1 MAVGN
6 RFTARNIRHDKAL
19 AKISCVWIKVG
30 LQYIFSTT
38 CINITNW
45 FVMINIHKLISR
57 KYLSHM
63 YNTRFIQILKIMTW
77 RRQWE
82 GDTKTHTGTSFEVKL
97 NDYKSPTGNI
107 SYIVCGIHTAQHER
121 HFYNKIPTYW
131 YTVSL
136 YRYLWVTFLCIS
148 SS

>member
-1 MAVGN
+1 
-6 RFTARNIRHDKAL
+6 
-19 AKISCVWIKVG
+19 
-30 LQYIFSTT
+30 
-38 CINITNW
+38 
-45 FVMINIHKLISR
+45 
-57 KYLSHM
+57 M

-136 YRYLWVTFLCIS
+136 YRYLWVTFLPKFYNYLNIYGRICQNCDKIIHMCYL
-148 SS
+148 